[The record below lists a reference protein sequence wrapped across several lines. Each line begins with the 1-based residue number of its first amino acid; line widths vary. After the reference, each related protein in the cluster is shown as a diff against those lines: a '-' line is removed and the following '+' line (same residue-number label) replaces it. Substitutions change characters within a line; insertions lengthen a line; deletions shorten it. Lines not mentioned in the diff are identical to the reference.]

1 MLTKYLYQGPPTA
14 VLLVLAAAVQFFA
27 IGAFV

>member
-1 MLTKYLYQGPPTA
+1 MITKYLYQGLPTA

-27 IGAFV
+27 IGAFI